1 MENITIKQKMGDFLR
16 KYGYYIL
23 LGTFLLAVVLTL
35 VIVGITANSKLEQD
49 TEPTNS
55 NLATPCLPVLNA
67 TIYKEFYGDELIY
80 NQTLKQWE
88 THNGIDLQVA
98 NGSSVYAMLDGKVT
112 NVYTNLLEGTV
123 VEIDHGD
130 GLTSTYGSLGEDVKV
145 SIGDNVSKGSE
156 IGVVAE
162 SASAES
168 DAGAHLHL
176 SIMDNGKK
184 IDPAAYLNI
193 STK

>member
-1 MENITIKQKMGDFLR
+1 MENITFKQKMSNFFR
-16 KYGYYIL
+16 KYGYYVL
-23 LGTFLLAVVLTL
+23 LGVFLLSLVLTL
-35 VIVGITANSKLEQD
+35 IIVATTTVSD
-49 TEPTNS
+49 S
-55 NLATPCLPVLNA
+55 NEDSVPSNTTLVTPCLPVLNA

-98 NGSSVYAMLDGKVT
+98 NGSKVYAMLDGKVT

-130 GLTSTYGSLGEDVKV
+130 GLVGSYGSLSEGVAV
-145 SIGDNVSKGSE
+145 SVGDSVSRGSE
-156 IGVVAE
+156 IGEVAD

-184 IDPAAYLNI
+184 VDPAAYLNI
-193 STK
+193 GTK

>member
-1 MENITIKQKMGDFLR
+1 MENITLKQKISNVIR
-16 KYGYYIL
+16 RYGYYML
-23 LGTFLLAVVLTL
+23 LGTFLLAVLITL
-35 VIVGITANSKLEQD
+35 IIVGVTANSINEETL
-49 TEPTNS
+49 PTNT
-55 NLATPCLPVLNA
+55 AVVTPCVPVLNA
-67 TIYKEFYGDELIY
+67 TIYKEFYGDELMY

-98 NGSSVYAMLDGKVT
+98 NGSKVYSMLDGKIT
-112 NVYTNLLEGTV
+112 NIYSNVLEGTV
-123 VEIDHGD
+123 IEIDHGD
-130 GLTSTYGSLGEDVKV
+130 GLVSTYGSLSEDVNVK
-145 SIGDNVSKGSE
+145 IGDSIQRGSE

-168 DAGAHLHL
+168 DAGSHLHF

-184 IDPAAYLNI
+184 VDPAAYLNI